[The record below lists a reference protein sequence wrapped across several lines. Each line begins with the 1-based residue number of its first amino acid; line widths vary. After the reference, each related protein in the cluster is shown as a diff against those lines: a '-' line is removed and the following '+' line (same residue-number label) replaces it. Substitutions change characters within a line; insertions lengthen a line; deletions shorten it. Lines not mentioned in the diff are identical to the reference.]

1 MTKRIFRSILLVAL
15 AVLVACF
22 GLFLGVLYEYFG
34 TIQTDQL
41 RAALSITAV
50 GTERGGLDYLN
61 SLKTGDYRLTWV
73 AADGSVLFD
82 NQSDQSRME
91 NHGQRE
97 EIQQAFSTGA
107 GESSRY
113 SSTLMEQ
120 TLYIANKL
128 TDGTVLRI
136 SVSRMTTLSLVVSM
150 LQPVC
155 MVLAIALVL
164 SGILAS
170 GLSRKI
176 VRPLEAINFD
186 RPLENDTYEELTPIL
201 TRMEQQ
207 HSLIRNQRKELQER
221 KNEFYAVIS
230 KMNEGL
236 VLLGNR
242 DEILS
247 INPAAEKFFSTGGD
261 STGKDF
267 IVVERSTQI
276 TDAINTAKKDGYAE
290 LQISR
295 KGREYLLR
303 ASRVEEAGGGIVL
316 LVFDITE
323 RVFAERNR
331 REFTANVSHE
341 LKTPLQTIMGSAE
354 LLENN
359 LVKPE
364 DVPAFVGRIRREAGR
379 LVTLIDDIIRLSQ
392 LDEACAIPTEEVEL
406 LELVNNE
413 IAALQSVAAPRKISL
428 QVDGEP
434 TRMQGVRQLLHEII
448 YNLCENAIKYNVD
461 GGSVRVTVGT
471 QEERAFVR
479 VKDTGI
485 GIAPEHQDRI
495 FERFYRV
502 DKSHS
507 RQIGGTGLGL
517 SIVKHAAEYMNGQIT
532 LNSRPGGGTEIT
544 VSFPQKET
552 GMKSQN

>member
-1 MTKRIFRSILLVAL
+1 MTNRIFRSILLVAL

-34 TIQTDQL
+34 TIQTNQL
-41 RAALSITAV
+41 RTALSIAAV
-50 GTERGGLDYLN
+50 GTEEGGLDYLS

-82 NQSDQSRME
+82 NQLDQSRME

-97 EIQQAFSTGA
+97 EIQQALVSGA
-107 GESSRY
+107 GESARY

-120 TLYIANKL
+120 TLYLASRL
-128 TDGTVLRI
+128 ADGTVLRI
-136 SVSRMTTLSLVVSM
+136 SVSRMTGLSLVVSM

-186 RPLENDTYEELTPIL
+186 RPLENDTYAELTPIL

-207 HSLIRNQRKELQER
+207 HSLIQNQRRELQER
-221 KNEFYAVIS
+221 KNEFYTVIS

-236 VLLGNR
+236 VLLGGK

-247 INPAAEKFFSTGGD
+247 INPAAEKFFATGGD

-267 IVVERSTQI
+267 VSVERSTQI
-276 TDAINTAKKDGYAE
+276 TDAIGAARKNGYAE

-295 KGREYLLR
+295 RGREYLLR
-303 ASRVEEAGGGIVL
+303 VSRVEEAGGLVL

-359 LVKPE
+359 LVKSE
-364 DVPAFVGRIRREAGR
+364 DVPAFIERIRTEAGR

-392 LDEACAIPTEEVEL
+392 LDEACAVPTEEVEL
-406 LELVNNE
+406 LDLANQE
-413 IAALQSVAAPRKISL
+413 IAALQSIAAPRKISL
-428 QVDGEP
+428 QVGGEQ

-448 YNLCENAIKYNVD
+448 YNLCENAVKYNVD
-461 GGSVRVTVGT
+461 GGSVQVTVGI
-471 QEERAFVR
+471 QEGKPFIR

-532 LNSRPGGGTEIT
+532 LDSRPGGGTEIT
-544 VSFPQKET
+544 VHFPQNA
-552 GMKSQN
+552 MA